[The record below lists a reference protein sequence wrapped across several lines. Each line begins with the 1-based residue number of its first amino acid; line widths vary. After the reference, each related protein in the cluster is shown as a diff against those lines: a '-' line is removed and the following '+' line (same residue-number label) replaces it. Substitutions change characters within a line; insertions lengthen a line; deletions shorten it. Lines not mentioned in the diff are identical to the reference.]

1 MRLSEDC
8 SGKMTDQPVTQ
19 KSTQSQLLWAL
30 VQDMAEIKATIKM
43 VQDHEDRIRELEKAR
58 WQTAW
63 ITALASAS
71 ATAVV
76 VALVTQALR

>member
-1 MRLSEDC
+1 MDE
-8 SGKMTDQPVTQ
+8 PVTAR
-19 KSTQSQLLWAL
+19 STQSQLLWAL

-63 ITALASAS
+63 ITALASAA
-71 ATAVV
+71 ATGVV
-76 VALVTQALR
+76 VAFLTTTIGG

>member
-1 MRLSEDC
+1 MSE
-8 SGKMTDQPVTQ
+8 PVTQ

-63 ITALASAS
+63 ITAFASA
-71 ATAVV
+71 ALTALAVTI
-76 VALVTQALR
+76 VTQAIS

>member
-1 MRLSEDC
+1 MSE
-8 SGKMTDQPVTQ
+8 PVTA

-30 VQDMAEIKATIKM
+30 VQDMAEVKATIKM
-43 VQDHEDRIRELEKAR
+43 VADHEERIRELEKAR

-63 ITALASAS
+63 VTALASAA

-76 VALVTQALR
+76 VGLITTIIGG

>member
-1 MRLSEDC
+1 VTE
-8 SGKMTDQPVTQ
+8 QVTQ

-30 VQDMAEIKATIKM
+30 VQDMAEVKATIK
-43 VQDHEDRIRELEKAR
+43 VVADHEERIRELEKAR

-63 ITALASAS
+63 ITALASAA

-76 VALVTQALR
+76 VGLITTTIGG

>member
-1 MRLSEDC
+1 MDE
-8 SGKMTDQPVTQ
+8 PVTAR
-19 KSTQSQLLWAL
+19 STQSQLLWAL

-63 ITALASAS
+63 ITALASAA
-71 ATAVV
+71 ATGVV
-76 VALVTQALR
+76 VAFVTTTIGG

>member
-1 MRLSEDC
+1 MSE
-8 SGKMTDQPVTQ
+8 PVTA

-30 VQDMAEIKATIKM
+30 VQDMAEVKATIKM

-63 ITALASAS
+63 ITALASAA

-76 VALVTQALR
+76 VGLITTSIGA

>member
-1 MRLSEDC
+1 MSE
-8 SGKMTDQPVTQ
+8 PVTQ

-71 ATAVV
+71 LTALV
-76 VALVTQALR
+76 VALISRSL

>member
-1 MRLSEDC
+1 MDE
-8 SGKMTDQPVTQ
+8 PVTAR
-19 KSTQSQLLWAL
+19 STQSQLLWAL

-63 ITALASAS
+63 ITALASAA

-76 VALVTQALR
+76 VSLITTNIGV

>member
-1 MRLSEDC
+1 
-8 SGKMTDQPVTQ
+8 MTEPVTQ

-71 ATAVV
+71 LT
-76 VALVTQALR
+76 ALVVGLVMQVIN

>member
-1 MRLSEDC
+1 
-8 SGKMTDQPVTQ
+8 MTEPVTQ

-63 ITALASAS
+63 ITAFASA
-71 ATAVV
+71 ALTALAVTI
-76 VALVTQALR
+76 VTQAIS

>member
-1 MRLSEDC
+1 MSE
-8 SGKMTDQPVTQ
+8 PVTQ

-30 VQDMAEIKATIKM
+30 VQDMAEIKATIKT

-71 ATAVV
+71 LTALV
-76 VALVTQALR
+76 VALVSRSF

>member
-1 MRLSEDC
+1 
-8 SGKMTDQPVTQ
+8 MTDQPVTQ

-43 VQDHEDRIRELEKAR
+43 VQDHEERIRELEKAR

-71 ATAVV
+71 ATALV
-76 VALVTQALR
+76 VAFVTTALGS

>member
-1 MRLSEDC
+1 
-8 SGKMTDQPVTQ
+8 MTDQPVTQ

-43 VQDHEDRIRELEKAR
+43 VQDHEERIRELEKAR

-63 ITALASAS
+63 VTALASAS
-71 ATAVV
+71 ATALV
-76 VALVTQALR
+76 VAFITTKLGT

>member
-1 MRLSEDC
+1 
-8 SGKMTDQPVTQ
+8 MTDQPVTQ

-30 VQDMAEIKATIKM
+30 VQDMAEIKATVKM
-43 VQDHEDRIRELEKAR
+43 VTDHEERIRELEKAR

-71 ATAVV
+71 ATALV
-76 VALVTQALR
+76 VALVTTALGS